1 MLRQYARWVN
11 RISYVAV
18 EARNTK
24 PVHWPD
30 VDVVL
35 LDMDGT
41 LLDLGFDNYFWR
53 AFVPER
59 YGQHHGLSEAEAR
72 TRLEALYASRQG
84 TLQWYCLD
92 YWREQLGLDVVALK
106 REVGHRVRV
115 LPDVPRFLQ
124 AVRRA
129 GKRLV
134 LVTNAH
140 RDSLLVKMERTA
152 LHVHF
157 DAVHSSHDFGLPK
170 EDPDFWSRLQSSEH
184 FQPSRT
190 LLVDDSLPV
199 LESARRF
206 GIGHLVAIRRPELD
220 GPLREIQGF
229 EHVEG
234 VSELIDEE

>member
-1 MLRQYARWVN
+1 MDITDTRPVRWQ
-11 RISYVAV
+11 
-18 EARNTK
+18 
-24 PVHWPD
+24 D

-59 YGQHHGLSEAEAR
+59 YSQRHGLSLEEAR
-72 TRLEALYASRQG
+72 LRLEAWYLERQG
-84 TLQWYCLD
+84 TLEWYCLD
-92 YWREQLGLDVVALK
+92 YWRDRLELDVVAMK
-106 REVGHRVRV
+106 REIQHRIRV
-115 LPDVPRFLQ
+115 LPDVPRFLES
-124 AVRRA
+124 VRRV

-170 EDPDFWSRLQSSEH
+170 EDPMFWRRLQDVEG
-184 FQPSRT
+184 FVAERT

-199 LESARRF
+199 LASARHY
-206 GIGHLVAIRRPELD
+206 GIGQLVAIRRPELE
-220 GPLREIQGF
+220 GPERQVEGF
-229 EHVEG
+229 DHVGG
-234 VSELIDEE
+234 VSELIDP

>member
-1 MLRQYARWVN
+1 M

-24 PVHWPD
+24 PVRWPE

-53 AFVPER
+53 AFVPSR
-59 YGQHHGLSEAEAR
+59 YSAHYGMSEAEAR
-72 TRLEALYASRQG
+72 ERLEALYASRQG

-92 YWREQLGLDVVALK
+92 YWRDTLGLDVLALK
-106 REVGHRVRV
+106 REIGHRVRV

-152 LHVHF
+152 LAVHF

-170 EDPDFWSRLQSSEH
+170 EDPAFWERLRGKEP
-184 FQPSRT
+184 FEPGRT

-199 LESARRF
+199 LESARRY
-206 GIGHLVAIRRPELD
+206 GIGQLVAIRRPELD
-220 GPLREIQGF
+220 GPLREVQGF

-234 VSELIDEE
+234 VSELIEDA